1 MNASI
6 DRRWMLRG
14 ILTGALTAGAA
25 ATVAAIL
32 AIAATYP
39 PDPVFGLVEA
49 HKLAWARLLATE
61 DRTKRPRG
69 A

>member
-1 MNASI
+1 VIAFTN
-6 DRRWMLRG
+6 RRSML
-14 ILTGALTAGAA
+14 LSALTAGAA
-25 ATVAAIL
+25 ASVAAIP